1 MKPQSQSITCS
12 HDSEQRGESAFFQGM
27 FKFLDKEATNK
38 EVKQILDENYEGNFN
53 LQAFQ

>member
-1 MKPQSQSITCS
+1 MKPQSQSITRS